1 MEAKE
6 SKLSTFRNRGAVDI
20 LLKRIQSV
28 AESRAQQL
36 RHDDLWTA
44 QMNEKQILLEDFTKA
59 VEKRP
64 VKEELPLLP
73 QIVDLVN
80 QMQAE
85 MEHASR

>member
-1 MEAKE
+1 M
-6 SKLSTFRNRGAVDI
+6 DI
-20 LLKRIQSV
+20 LLERIQSV
-28 AESRAQQL
+28 AESRVQQL

-44 QMNEKQILLEDFTKA
+44 QMNEKKILLEDFTKA

-73 QIVDLVN
+73 QIVDVVN